1 LTNAGFG
8 TVIALNYT
16 KQGIPPQG
24 GSKSILKY
32 ETSPISASI
41 FTRPVNLSKPP
52 NFVGNTSFANVLASY
67 QKQISGSGG
76 IQKIG
81 LTASDY
87 LANPVISKLPSN
99 DDSVPNPSATQD
111 TANADLEK
119 SANAKNSDTID
130 APACKNSELASKISA
145 CSSDLPVEKPP
156 QSKQIQPLE
165 ADPIEQSIR
174 KAAAKY
180 NLPTALI
187 KAVIKAESNFDAGA
201 VSSAGARGL
210 MQLMPATAEE
220 LGVKNSFDID
230 QNIDGGSHYLRKMLD
245 TFDGNIKQALAAYN
259 AGPGAVQKYN
269 GNVPYPET
277 RNYVKRVMR
286 FSTMFG

>member
-1 LTNAGFG
+1 L
-8 TVIALNYT
+8 IYT
-16 KQGIPPQG
+16 KQGIPSQG

-32 ETSPISASI
+32 ATDPISASL
-41 FTRPVNLSKPP
+41 FTRPVNLSKPA
-52 NFVGNTSFANVLASY
+52 NIVGNTSFASVLASY
-67 QKQISGSGG
+67 QKQISGTGG
-76 IQKIG
+76 IHKIG
-81 LTASDY
+81 LTAGDY
-87 LANPVISKLPSN
+87 LANPVISRLPSN
-99 DDSVPNPSATQD
+99 ADSAPKPSSIEKNSD
-111 TANADLEK
+111 ADLETN
-119 SANAKNSDTID
+119 ANIKDADTIA
-130 APACKNSELASKISA
+130 APACMNSELASNISVS
-145 CSSDLPVEKPP
+145 SSDLPVEKPP
-156 QSKQIQPLE
+156 QSKPFRSHE

-220 LGVKNSFDID
+220 LGVTNSFDID

-245 TFDGNIKQALAAYN
+245 KFGGNVRVALAAYN